1 MCIVFSHRFIRFSPN
16 KCTLHLNNRLFCYIY
31 LQAKS
36 TISPRGSFISS
47 AYPTIDIYLQT
58 VSQFVDVHFPRKC
71 DFLFVP
77 ELFETI
83 FNSIH
88 RFHSFIIFT
97 RIKYKKKIIFLK
109 LIFHYSYYSSWIFNK
124 INILIFIINK
134 RYFFFSSA
142 TLMQTYDIHM
152 VESHFYNVIIPSPR
166 ENKLSTKG

>member
-1 MCIVFSHRFIRFSPN
+1 MYFTFEQQIV
-16 KCTLHLNNRLFCYIY
+16 LLYIY

-47 AYPTIDIYLQT
+47 AYPTTDIYLQT

-134 RYFFFSSA
+134 RYFFFHRLRLCKRMIFTWSSR
-142 TLMQTYDIHM
+142 TFT
-152 VESHFYNVIIPSPR
+152 
-166 ENKLSTKG
+166 T